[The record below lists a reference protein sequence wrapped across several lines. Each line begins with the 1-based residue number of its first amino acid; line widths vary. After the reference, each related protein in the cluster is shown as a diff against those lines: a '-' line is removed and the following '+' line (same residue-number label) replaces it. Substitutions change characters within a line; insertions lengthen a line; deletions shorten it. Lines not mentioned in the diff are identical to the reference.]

1 MKLLRARKWMTLAAL
16 VSGTAFQLTACRDQ
30 AGLFGTRV
38 AFSSIFLPLNN
49 MIVFFFSVLTSTIQS
64 FIGNILTP
72 PMV

>member
-72 PMV
+72 PMI